1 MVFRLENGLI
11 WPASLTLPSSTFILF
26 LSETNIYL
34 SVYDKYRKGRAIL
47 SRYTVVDQK
56 VEISVAPQIILLS
69 SQTINTLSNL
79 QTTKTKYIAD
89 FEIYIFLVT
98 LPYIVDLRNS

>member
-1 MVFRLENGLI
+1 MDLFGLQVLLYQVQRSFYFCQK
-11 WPASLTLPSSTFILF
+11 P
-26 LSETNIYL
+26 NIYL

-98 LPYIVDLRNS
+98 PAIHCGFT

>member
-1 MVFRLENGLI
+1 MDLFGLQVLLYQVQRSFYFCQK
-11 WPASLTLPSSTFILF
+11 P
-26 LSETNIYL
+26 NIYL
-34 SVYDKYRKGRAIL
+34 SVYDKYRKG
-47 SRYTVVDQK
+47 TVVDQK
-56 VEISVAPQIILLS
+56 VEISVASQIILLS

>member
-1 MVFRLENGLI
+1 MDLFGLQVLLYQVQRSFYFCQK
-11 WPASLTLPSSTFILF
+11 P
-26 LSETNIYL
+26 NIYL
-34 SVYDKYRKGRAIL
+34 SVYDKYRKG
-47 SRYTVVDQK
+47 TVVDQK

-89 FEIYIFLVT
+89 F
-98 LPYIVDLRNS
+98 